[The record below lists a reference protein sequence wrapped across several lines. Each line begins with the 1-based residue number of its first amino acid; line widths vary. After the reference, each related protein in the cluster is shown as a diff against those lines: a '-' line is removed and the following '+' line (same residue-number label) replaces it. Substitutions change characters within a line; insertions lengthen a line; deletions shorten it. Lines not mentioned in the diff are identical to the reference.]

1 MSVRTKASS
10 GTSGLAGRRGLA
22 YAIVLCLAGAALAL
36 YASTRTWTVE
46 VTARPAP
53 LPDLRTAHDGPAW
66 LAPIAVVGL
75 AAAGAVLATRAAVRR
90 AVGVLLVLIGG
101 GIAAGG
107 AHGLLAGGSR
117 GQVLTDSRLWPA
129 LCLVGGLAVVAAGG
143 LTAARGQTWPA
154 MGARYERGRDGT
166 SDRPVPAARN
176 GSVASTQA
184 WDALDRGEDP
194 TLR

>member
-1 MSVRTKASS
+1 MTVRTKASS

-22 YAIVLCLAGAALAL
+22 YAIVLCVTGAALAL
-36 YASTRTWTVE
+36 YAATRTWMVE

-53 LPDLRTAHDGPAW
+53 LPDLHTAHDGPAW
-66 LAPIAVVGL
+66 VAPIAVVGL
-75 AAAGAVLATRAAVRR
+75 AAAGAVLATRAAARR
-90 AVGVLLVLIGG
+90 VAGGLLALIGG

-107 AHGLLAGGSR
+107 GQGVVLA
-117 GQVLTDSRLWPA
+117 DSRLWPA
-129 LCLVGGLAVVAAGG
+129 LCLVGGLAVAVAGG
-143 LTAARGQTWPA
+143 LTAALGQAWPA
-154 MGARYERGRDGT
+154 MGARYERGRDAT
-166 SDRPVPAARN
+166 SDRPVPAARD